1 MFSSKRLLQVLVVSV
16 LAVSVFLAGCAK
28 KSYVRQ
34 QVDAKTAPLDKKVTD
49 LTASVKDNA
58 ERIDAVDRR
67 ATQGITAAGTAQT
80 AANAAQTSATQAN
93 TAAATAQTAATG
105 AQRTA
110 DTANQGVQAAGG
122 RITTVETRL
131 NNLNIDRYTA
141 GPMQTVTFKV
151 GSAKLS
157 DDAKRTLDGVAGPI
171 ANLPGGYQVEI
182 QGFASAEG
190 SETKNIELS
199 QERAENVQ
207 RYLVS
212 KNVALIRTSLV
223 GLGVDKP
230 VSENKNEA
238 TRAPNRRVEIR
249 VFRLN

>member
-1 MFSSKRLLQVLVVSV
+1 MFSSKTQLKVLVVSV
-16 LAVSVFLAGCAK
+16 LAGSVFLTGCAK

-34 QVDAKTAPLDKKVTD
+34 TVDAKTAPLDKKVTD

-80 AANAAQTSATQAN
+80 AATAAQATATQAG
-93 TAAATAQTAATG
+93 TAAAAASTAATG

-110 DTANQGVQAAGG
+110 DTANQGVQAAGT
-122 RITTVETRL
+122 RITGVETRL
-131 NNLNIDRYTA
+131 NNLNFDRYTA
-141 GPMQTVTFKV
+141 GPIQTVTFKV

-157 DDAKRTLDGVAGPI
+157 DDAKRTLDGVATPI
-171 ANLPGGYQVEI
+171 ANLPGGYQLEI

-190 SETKNIELS
+190 NEAKNIMLS
-199 QERAENVQ
+199 QERAEAVQ

-212 KNVALIRTSLV
+212 KNVALIRTSIV

-230 VSENKNEA
+230 VADNKKED
-238 TRAPNRRVEIR
+238 TRAPNRRVEVR